1 MRTAAIATMVAVVA
15 ALVVPSRAAAS
26 LHVLCYGDSITA
38 GDMPMIQAGVLFI
51 ALVFV
56 VVNLVT
62 DIGVALLDPRTRKA
76 A

>member
-1 MRTAAIATMVAVVA
+1 
-15 ALVVPSRAAAS
+15 
-26 LHVLCYGDSITA
+26 
-38 GDMPMIQAGVLFI
+38 MPMIQAGVLFI

-62 DIGVALLDPRTRKA
+62 DIAVALLDPRTRKA

>member
-1 MRTAAIATMVAVVA
+1 
-15 ALVVPSRAAAS
+15 
-26 LHVLCYGDSITA
+26 
-38 GDMPMIQAGVLFI
+38 VLFI